1 VIVNRF
7 LTFFGWQPRATDV
20 FAFQGSHNRT
30 HRFSRLPD
38 VIEKWPTL
46 AANPIAASIST
57 TAYSK
62 STLEKA
68 ELDAMDTLITRSIL
82 LAVDN
87 QGDAFPFLDGIYP
100 AGVISFNKEYDFSE
114 LKRHS
119 TKHYF
124 VGQPRFKYG
133 SHVKTRLRPTTFSM
147 PLLAT
152 RKARDLAKLSTTA
165 RELMW
170 YLIRVVKEMRESWY
184 GSESQTGAREFGP
197 KWVRALE
204 AKQREFSAG
213 IVRDLPFKVINL
225 KDPWKKMKRI
235 RFLI

>member
-1 VIVNRF
+1 MS
-7 LTFFGWQPRATDV
+7 RATDV

-30 HRFSRLPD
+30 HRSSRLPD
-38 VIEKWPTL
+38 VIEKWPAL
-46 AANPIAASIST
+46 AADPIAASIST

-68 ELDAMDTLITRSIL
+68 ELDAMDTSRMRTVL

-87 QGDAFPFLDGIYP
+87 QGHAFPFLDGIYP
-100 AGVISFNKEYDFSE
+100 AGVISFNRECDFVE
-114 LKRHS
+114 LKRHPS
-119 TKHYF
+119 KHYF
-124 VGQPRFKYG
+124 VGQPRFQCK
-133 SHVKTRLRPTTFSM
+133 SQKKTLLKPMTFSM

-170 YLIRVVKEMRESWY
+170 YLKRVVKELRESWY
-184 GSESQTGAREFGP
+184 GTESQTGAREFGL
-197 KWVRALE
+197 KWIQALE

-213 IVRDLPFKVINL
+213 IVRDLPFKVISL
-225 KDPWKKMKRI
+225 KDPWKKMNWI